1 MGLSSFCP
9 IRARF
14 TYRICQCTKQF
25 PLLAILLVLQN
36 VFNFCLDQKLTHYC
50 CQLGLN
56 PCMMLSASL
65 SPSAAPSLF
74 LPCLSGAR
82 GRVCLQSLAC
92 KYHCLPCGSLIKYAC
107 NAMAFLSAYCHT
119 AATLISVIG
128 LPPSS
133 VPPGGK
139 RQTLQLVP
147 RDKYE
152 DGDGDGQPATNYFK
166 CQLINCKTFFCEST
180 TNSAATTTTTAL
192 NVTNTRLHLHRATG
206 RDNEVAA
213 VDMKRDEH
221 KNSGQ
226 GQDQSQGQDP
236 AT

>member
-1 MGLSSFCP
+1 
-9 IRARF
+9 
-14 TYRICQCTKQF
+14 
-25 PLLAILLVLQN
+25 
-36 VFNFCLDQKLTHYC
+36 
-50 CQLGLN
+50 
-56 PCMMLSASL
+56 
-65 SPSAAPSLF
+65 
-74 LPCLSGAR
+74 
-82 GRVCLQSLAC
+82 
-92 KYHCLPCGSLIKYAC
+92 
-107 NAMAFLSAYCHT
+107 MAFLSAYCHT

-147 RDKYE
+147 RDKYGE
-152 DGDGDGQPATNYFK
+152 RDGDEDGQPATNYFK

-180 TNSAATTTTTAL
+180 TNSAATTTAETKATTTAL

-226 GQDQSQGQDP
+226 GHGQDP

>member
-1 MGLSSFCP
+1 
-9 IRARF
+9 
-14 TYRICQCTKQF
+14 
-25 PLLAILLVLQN
+25 
-36 VFNFCLDQKLTHYC
+36 
-50 CQLGLN
+50 
-56 PCMMLSASL
+56 
-65 SPSAAPSLF
+65 
-74 LPCLSGAR
+74 
-82 GRVCLQSLAC
+82 
-92 KYHCLPCGSLIKYAC
+92 
-107 NAMAFLSAYCHT
+107 MAFLSAYCHT

-147 RDKYE
+147 RDRF
-152 DGDGDGQPATNYFK
+152 GDGDGQPATNYFK

-180 TNSAATTTTTAL
+180 TNSAATTTTATTTAL

-226 GQDQSQGQDP
+226 DQDQGQGQDP